1 MNKKN
6 DSLIQESVVR
16 RWGKLANM
24 AKLTETY
31 LENVVEEEE
40 EEVEVEMPADERD
53 AEMADAADEMA
64 DDAEEMEM
72 DAEMEEEPSLDLDE
86 EEIEQV
92 AQMFFDTLAKATG
105 KEIDTEITSDADE
118 MEDAADD
125 MMDDEAAMMADEDPA
140 IEHDDPAMYDD
151 APANREDEETVA
163 EAEETTEEEDET
175 VAEAEEVEVDVVDD
189 EALTEAVLAR
199 VIERLLKNK

>member
-24 AKLTETY
+24 AKLTENY
-31 LENVVEEEE
+31 LENVVAEEEE
-40 EEVEVEMPADERD
+40 EEVEVEMPADEMD
-53 AEMADAADEMA
+53 AEMADAADEMSDAA
-64 DDAEEMEM
+64 DEMEM

-118 MEDAADD
+118 MADEMEDAAED

-140 IEHDDPAMYDD
+140 MYDD
-151 APANREDEETVA
+151 APANREDEEA
-163 EAEETTEEEDET
+163 